1 MKIYGRNK
9 QLKLL
14 IVSGDENKLFHLKEF
29 AVALS
34 KLGVEYKLIK
44 DTDYVVSFPSK
55 KIKQWI
61 QSRKKFK
68 KIIAEFSPDA
78 IFVDRQTKFGLEAI
92 KVDIPL
98 FVYLRGNIWL
108 EYKWAKETIYKDPV
122 MRAVLNQR
130 HKIAN
135 EVFEKCDGVFL
146 TADYLDSVVKK
157 HHPNTKTFHFL
168 EGLDVSRWYPSK
180 GISLKHPCVGLLQHA
195 SIWGKAKE
203 MLVLKKVIKSLPNV
217 HFYWVGFG
225 QYEKT
230 ILQELDTFDNFHWL
244 GKFPWNEYPE
254 KVRQFLTEIDI
265 YALATG
271 IDTTP
276 LSCREAMSMEKPIVA
291 SNVGGIPEMIYD
303 GKTGFLVDEGNA
315 DQWIEKISFLLK
327 NKNTAKEMGSAAK
340 QLIIEKFNWDVLAKD
355 FLTVVNPIIEDKTI
369 TK

>member
-61 QSRKKFK
+61 ESRKKFK

-92 KVDIPL
+92 KVNIPL

-135 EVFEKCDGVFL
+135 EVFEKCDGVFM

-276 LSCREAMSMEKPIVA
+276 LSCREAMSMEKPIIA

-303 GKTGFLVDEGNA
+303 GKTGFLIDEGNA
-315 DQWIEKISFLLK
+315 EQWIEKISFILE
-327 NKNTAKEMGSAAK
+327 NEIAAKEMGKAAK
-340 QLIIEKFNWDVLAKD
+340 KLIIEKFNWNTLAKD
-355 FLTVVNPIIEDKTI
+355 FLAIVNPIVKEK
-369 TK
+369 K

>member
-1 MKIYGRNK
+1 
-9 QLKLL
+9 
-14 IVSGDENKLFHLKEF
+14 VSGDENKLFHLKEF
-29 AVALS
+29 AIALS

-61 QSRKKFK
+61 ESRKKFK

-78 IFVDRQTKFGLEAI
+78 IFIDRQTKFGLEAI
-92 KVDIPL
+92 KVNIPL

-108 EYKWAKETIYKDPV
+108 EHEWAKETIYKDPV
-122 MRAVLNQR
+122 MCAVLNQR
-130 HKIAN
+130 WKIAN
-135 EVFEKCDGVFL
+135 EVCEKCDGMFL

-195 SIWGKAKE
+195 AIWGKARE

-291 SNVGGIPEMIYD
+291 SNIGGIPEMIYD

-327 NKNTAKEMGSAAK
+327 NKNTAKEMGSAAR

-355 FLTVVNPIIEDKTI
+355 FLAVVNPIIKDKTI

>member
-1 MKIYGRNK
+1 M
-9 QLKLL
+9 
-14 IVSGDENKLFHLKEF
+14 SGDENKLFHLKEF
-29 AVALS
+29 AIALS

-61 QSRKKFK
+61 ESRKKFK

-78 IFVDRQTKFGLEAI
+78 IFIDRQTKFGLEAI

-108 EYKWAKETIYKDPV
+108 EHKWAKETIYKDPV

-135 EVFEKCDGVFL
+135 EVFEKCDGMFL

-291 SNVGGIPEMIYD
+291 SNIGGIPEMIYD

-327 NKNTAKEMGSAAK
+327 NKNTAKEMGSAAR

-355 FLTVVNPIIEDKTI
+355 FLAVVNPIIKDKTI

>member
-61 QSRKKFK
+61 ESRKKFK

-230 ILQELDTFDNFHWL
+230 ILQELDSFDNFHWL

-327 NKNTAKEMGSAAK
+327 NKNAAKEMGSAAR

-355 FLTVVNPIIEDKTI
+355 FLAIVNPIIKDKTI

>member
-1 MKIYGRNK
+1 M
-9 QLKLL
+9 
-14 IVSGDENKLFHLKEF
+14 SGDENKIFHLKEF
-29 AVALS
+29 VLALS

-61 QSRKKFK
+61 ESRKKFK

-78 IFVDRQTKFGLEAI
+78 IFIDRQTKFGLEAI

-108 EYKWAKETIYKDPV
+108 EHKWAKETIYKDPV

-130 HKIAN
+130 WKITN
-135 EVFEKCDGVFL
+135 EVCEKCDGMFL

-291 SNVGGIPEMIYD
+291 SNIGGIPEMIYD

-327 NKNTAKEMGSAAK
+327 NKNTAKEMGSAAR

-355 FLTVVNPIIEDKTI
+355 FLAVVNPIIKDKTI